1 MSHVAPEHHHLQQLL
16 GVSDVYLDIS
26 KYALHIA
33 HVVPCN
39 SCWGLA
45 HIYLDTSTDNF
56 CSLCLLLKE
65 QGIHLLP
72 AGALQPDFAQHWLHE
87 LL

>member
-1 MSHVAPEHHHLQQLL
+1 MSTWT
-16 GVSDVYLDIS
+16 SDGMRCRSHWYLDTS
-26 KYALHIA
+26 T
-33 HVVPCN
+33 CN

-56 CSLCLLLKE
+56 CSLCLMLKD

-72 AGALQPDFAQHWLHE
+72 AGALQPDPAQHWLHKFF
-87 LL
+87 